1 MYIFDWSVVTQN
13 IHLLLPALQMT
24 FKVAIASEILA
35 LVAGLIAALARSS
48 PSKLL
53 NVPAA
58 IYIDTFR
65 AIPLLVLLIWMY
77 YGVSI
82 VIGINFTAFQAGILG
97 LGLFYGAY
105 TAEVFRS
112 GLQAIPR
119 GQREAALTLGLSRWQ
134 ATYAV
139 VLPQAIRI
147 VTPALTNYFVGMMK
161 DVTLIAVIG
170 LTEFMRT
177 AQTVVSRTFRP
188 FEIYTFVALVYL
200 ILTITFSRIVAWME
214 RRVPVH

>member
-13 IHLLLPALQMT
+13 IHLLLPALEMT

-35 LVAGLIAALARSS
+35 LFMGLIAALARSS

-82 VIGINFTAFQAGILG
+82 VIGINFTAFQAGVLG

-105 TAEVFRS
+105 SAEVFRS

-147 VTPALTNYFVGMMK
+147 VTPALTNYFVGMIK

-188 FEIYTFVALVYL
+188 FEIYTLVAVVYL
-200 ILTITFSRIVAWME
+200 LLTITFSRVAAWME
-214 RRVPVH
+214 RRVPVN

>member
-13 IHLLLPALQMT
+13 IHLLLPALEMT

-35 LVAGLIAALARSS
+35 LVMGLIAALARSS

-82 VIGINFTAFQAGILG
+82 VIGINFTAFQAGVLG

-214 RRVPVH
+214 RRAPVH

>member
-1 MYIFDWSVVTQN
+1 MYIFDWSVVGQN
-13 IHLLLPALQMT
+13 IHLLLPALGMT
-24 FKVAIASEILA
+24 FKVAILAEIVA
-35 LVAGLIAALARSS
+35 LVAGLFAGLARSS

-65 AIPLLVLLIWMY
+65 SIPLLVLLIWMY

-82 VIGINFTAFQAGILG
+82 VVGINFSAFQAGILG

-105 TAEVFRS
+105 SAEVFRS

-170 LTEFMRT
+170 LTEFMRS

-188 FEIYTFVALVYL
+188 FEIYTFVAAVYL
-200 ILTITFSRIVAWME
+200 ILTMTFSRIVAWME
-214 RRVPVH
+214 RKVPVH

>member
-13 IHLLLPALQMT
+13 IHLLLPALEMT

-35 LVAGLIAALARSS
+35 LVMGLIAALARSS

-82 VIGINFTAFQAGILG
+82 VIGINFTAFQAGVLG

-139 VLPQAIRI
+139 VLPQAVRI

>member
-13 IHLLLPALQMT
+13 IHLLLPALEMT

-35 LVAGLIAALARSS
+35 LVMGLIAALARSS

-82 VIGINFTAFQAGILG
+82 VIGINFTAFQAGVLG

>member
-1 MYIFDWSVVTQN
+1 
-13 IHLLLPALQMT
+13 
-24 FKVAIASEILA
+24 
-35 LVAGLIAALARSS
+35 
-48 PSKLL
+48 
-53 NVPAA
+53 
-58 IYIDTFR
+58 
-65 AIPLLVLLIWMY
+65 MY

-82 VIGINFTAFQAGILG
+82 VIGINFTAFQAGVLG

-105 TAEVFRS
+105 SAEVFRS

-147 VTPALTNYFVGMMK
+147 VTPALTNYFVGMIK

-188 FEIYTFVALVYL
+188 FEIYTFVAVVYL
-200 ILTITFSRIVAWME
+200 LLTITFSRVAAWME
-214 RRVPVH
+214 RRVPVN